1 VIDIAVDM
9 YYIDKD
15 LLDLSD
21 LLYFPLVA
29 VVLADIV
36 VEEMLVVVGKK

>member
-1 VIDIAVDM
+1 M

-21 LLYFPLVA
+21 LLDFPLVA

-36 VEEMLVVVGKK
+36 FEEMLVVVGKE